1 MQVRCPNDGSV
12 MLETGRLGT
21 SGCWS
26 EKRLDEEI
34 TQHDIVSPPVHYAF
48 VPVPPMTAAGHHE
61 AEYVY
66 TRTCP
71 TCGLIQ
77 AYIRQPQR
85 IQAHARELEEAAS

>member
-26 EKRLDEEI
+26 ETRMDEEI

-61 AEYVY
+61 AEYVF

-71 TCGLIQ
+71 TCGLVQ
-77 AYIRQPQR
+77 AYIRHPER
-85 IQAHARELEEAAS
+85 IRVYADENEQASA